1 MGLFDF
7 LTKSFSEKEID
18 RIQPLVNRVLDLEEE
33 MGALSD
39 QALQAKT
46 EEFKKRYREGETL
59 DDLLVEA
66 FAVVREAAWRVL
78 GMKPYPVQI
87 IGGIV
92 LHQGRIAEMKTGE
105 GKTLVSTMPAY
116 LNAIAGK
123 GVHVVTV
130 NDYLAT
136 RDSEWM
142 GKVHEFLGLRVG
154 CILQNMSTG
163 DRQAAYKADIT
174 YGTNNQFGFDYLR
187 DNMAIY
193 QSGLVQRGLHY
204 AIVDEVDSILVDE
217 ARTPLII
224 SGQGDP
230 STEMYSRADTFIQTL
245 EGRIMDPDEDNINPL
260 DQLLDGAPELE
271 TVDYLVDMKR
281 KSANLTEQGNDKAE
295 KFFHVDNISDPSHME
310 LMHYINQALKAR
322 TTMKRD
328 IDYVVVDDEVKIVD
342 EFTGRIMEGRRYS
355 DGLHQAI
362 EAKERVPINSESKT
376 LATITFQNFFLMYG
390 KLSGMTGTAMTEK
403 DEFSEIYHL
412 DVIEIPTNRPM
423 IRKDQNDLIFKNE
436 KGKFSAIVDE
446 IRAVHE
452 SGQPILVGT
461 VDIETSEL
469 ISGLLKKVGIK
480 HSVLNAKFHRQEA
493 EIVAQAGRFGT
504 VTIATNMAGRGTD
517 IVLGGNP
524 EWMAKKE
531 MSNKG
536 YSDELIEW
544 ADSFRHV
551 EPEDRF
557 PLSTVVTEEEEA
569 DAEVQFITGRE
580 IMDARALF
588 SQLKEKFSQETKENA
603 EKVREAGGLY
613 ILGTSRH
620 ESRRI
625 DNQLRGRAGRQGD
638 PGESR
643 FFISLE
649 DKLMYLYGGERMR
662 NMSQSSMFPDDEP
675 IEAGMLTKSIER
687 AQSRVEANNFA
698 TRKRVLEYDNV
709 MNVQRKTVYGER
721 KRVLDG
727 ENMKDYIKTMIESTV
742 SDAVDSFCPPA
753 VPSESWEL
761 EGLFT
766 YLNTLF
772 LPQGILAVTDIR
784 EMSQEEFKAK
794 LLEIAFDI
802 YEKKEKELGQENM
815 REMERIV
822 LLQVVDSKWMD
833 HIDAMDQLRQEIAVR
848 SYGQEDPVR
857 AYGNEGFDMFAAMN
871 EAIREDTV
879 RLIYHVV
886 PASSLERTQVAKPTR
901 EISGDSGEEENK
913 PFVRKGKK
921 IGRNDPCPCGSGKK
935 YKNCHGKNQ

>member
-753 VPSESWEL
+753 VSSESWEL

-886 PASSLERTQVAKPTR
+886 PASSLERTRVATPTR
-901 EISGDSGEEENK
+901 EISGDSEEEENK

>member
-753 VPSESWEL
+753 VSSESWEL

-857 AYGNEGFDMFAAMN
+857 AYGNEGYDMFAAMN

-886 PASSLERTQVAKPTR
+886 PASSLERTRVATPTR
-901 EISGDSGEEENK
+901 EISGDSEEEENK